1 MLYIWMPE
9 TNGIW
14 HWSNG
19 ESWLQAA
26 SLDQLIQDLQIHQ
39 EKKLRFF
46 PSRHAQ
52 MLQQTMAKS
61 HYKQLGADGV
71 KYLLEEFVTLP
82 IDHMKVV
89 HHFHADQLTV
99 LGVAQG
105 MVETWQH
112 SLALLPT
119 KLVSLLPDFL
129 ILPEPQNEQVILCN
143 INHQLWCVKING
155 WVIQLMIWGFLEFQS
170 AENIINIVV

>member
-1 MLYIWMPE
+1 M
-9 TNGIW
+9 
-14 HWSNG
+14 
-19 ESWLQAA
+19 
-26 SLDQLIQDLQIHQ
+26 
-39 EKKLRFF
+39 F
-46 PSRHAQ
+46 
-52 MLQQTMAKS
+52 QQTMAKS

-119 KLVSLLPDFL
+119 KLVALLPDFL
-129 ILPEPQNEQVILCN
+129 VLPEPQAQQVILCN
-143 INHQLWCVKING
+143 IDHQLLVR
-155 WVIQLMIWGFLEFQS
+155 
-170 AENIINIVV
+170 ENKWLGNSIDDLGLF

>member
-9 TNGIW
+9 TNGVW

-19 ESWLQAA
+19 ENWLQAA

-39 EKKLRFF
+39 GKSYSLF

-105 MVETWQH
+105 W
-112 SLALLPT
+112 
-119 KLVSLLPDFL
+119 
-129 ILPEPQNEQVILCN
+129 
-143 INHQLWCVKING
+143 
-155 WVIQLMIWGFLEFQS
+155 
-170 AENIINIVV
+170 